1 MTIKIYLKIIQ
12 TNRAWDIHYSIR
24 KPNGILQT
32 IVLTF
37 LEHRQTIHQLPNW
50 TSHYTIIICLS
61 KEVNLCLL
69 IFQDNSIEPIVGNCI
84 WRIYEEPD
92 IWYILEVLLI
102 FSSDLTLACNILV
115 YILQLST
122 SHCSIDVWHT
132 IVEANMVM
140 AELPAMWNL
149 RLGSNMLGISCQ
161 LLIIEEHHTA
171 ATSSDGLVTIEAN
184 RTNLT
189 KCTSMLSFECRTN
202 TLCCIL
208 YKFDMPLFTDSCN
221 LINTDRMTE

>member
-1 MTIKIYLKIIQ
+1 M
-12 TNRAWDIHYSIR
+12 
-24 KPNGILQT
+24 
-32 IVLTF
+32 
-37 LEHRQTIHQLPNW
+37 IHQLPNW
-50 TSHYTIIICLS
+50 TSHYTIIICLG

-69 IFQDNSIEPIVGNCI
+69 IFQDNSIEPIVGDCI
-84 WRIYEEPD
+84 WRIYEELD

-102 FSSDLTLACNILV
+102 FSSNLTLACYILV
-115 YILQLST
+115 NVLQLGA
-122 SHCSIDVWHT
+122 SHSSIDIWHT
-132 IVEANMVM
+132 IVVTYMVVT
-140 AELPAMWNL
+140 ELPTMWNL
-149 RLGSNMLGISCQ
+149 CLCGDMLCVCTQ

-189 KCTSMLSFECRTN
+189 KCTSMLSFECRAN

-208 YKFDMPLFTDSCN
+208 YKFEMPLFTDSCN